1 MCAMFA
7 GGVWHID
14 ASRGKPGELQRGI
27 KHTRFSSTD
36 VPREYVRMISFSKH
50 PVMINYVIE

>member
-14 ASRGKPGELQRGI
+14 ASRGKPAELQRGI
-27 KHTRFSSTD
+27 KHSPPPDFRRRLAFGE
-36 VPREYVRMISFSKH
+36 PREYVRMIPFRDD
-50 PVMINYVIE
+50 